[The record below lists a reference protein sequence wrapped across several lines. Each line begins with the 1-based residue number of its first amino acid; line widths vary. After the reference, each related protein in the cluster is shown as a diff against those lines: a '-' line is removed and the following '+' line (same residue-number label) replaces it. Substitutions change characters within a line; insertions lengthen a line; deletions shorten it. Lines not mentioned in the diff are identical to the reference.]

1 MRQRH
6 ALIPTLR
13 EIPSDAEAASHQLL
27 LRAGYIRQLAAGI
40 YTYLPLGRKVLRKLE
55 AIVREEM
62 DMTQAQ
68 EILMPAMQP
77 AELWHQSGRHAVY
90 GPELIRFQDR
100 NAREFALGPT
110 HEEVVTSLIRDEINS
125 YRKLPLIVYQI
136 QSKFRD
142 ERRPRFGLLRGREFV
157 MKDAYSFDTSWE
169 GVDLAYQAMYNA
181 YHRIFD
187 RCGLK
192 FRAVE
197 ADAGAIGGEGG
208 THEFMALTDIGE
220 DTIVTCECCG
230 YAANLERAGSRPFT
244 AGLDNL
250 DGSDRLDFLESEKI
264 ATPHIK
270 TIEQLVQF
278 LNVSADQLIKTLIYV
293 ADGKP
298 IAVCI
303 RGDHEVNETK
313 LKNYLHADNLELA
326 DADTIALATGAPS
339 GYIGPIQLPIALFV
353 DHEAA
358 HMKSAITGA
367 NHAGFHLRNVRPG
380 RDFSLEYTADLRNV
394 AEGDLCLHCE
404 NTLKLTRGIEI
415 GHIFKLGT
423 KYSEPLKACFVD
435 ADGKEQPMLMGCYG
449 IGISRLLSAVVEQS
463 HDANGILW
471 PFSIAPFHVHIVPV
485 SVQDTTQMQLAES
498 LYAQLGRLGADV
510 LLDDRE
516 ERPGVK
522 LKDADLI
529 GIPIRIVVGKK
540 AGEGLIEWKER
551 GSAEALELTA
561 QEATEQVAL
570 RLRNHDQSH

>member
-13 EIPSDAEAASHQLL
+13 ETPSDAEAASHQLL
-27 LRAGYIRQLAAGI
+27 LRAGFIRQLAAGI

-62 DMTQAQ
+62 DYTQAQ

-77 AELWHQSGRHAVY
+77 AELWHESGRHSVY

-100 NAREFALGPT
+100 NSREFTLGPT

-125 YRKLPLIVYQI
+125 YRKLPVIVYQI

-169 GVDLAYQAMYNA
+169 GVDQAYQAMYSA

-220 DTIVTCECCG
+220 DTIVTCESCG
-230 YAANLERAGSRPFT
+230 YAANLERAVSRMPAEGFNGSDP
-244 AGLDNL
+244 LNHL
-250 DGSDRLDFLESEKI
+250 DRLDIERI
-264 ATPHIK
+264 ATPHMK
-270 TIEQLVQF
+270 TIDQLVHF
-278 LNVSADQLIKTLIYV
+278 LNVSADQLIKTLIYI
-293 ADGKP
+293 ADGQP
-298 IAVCI
+298 VAVCV

-313 LKNYLHADNLELA
+313 LKNYLNADSLELA
-326 DADTIALATGAPS
+326 DADTIVRATGAPS
-339 GYIGPIQLPIALFV
+339 GYIGPMQLSIALYV
-353 DHEAA
+353 DQEAA
-358 HMKSAITGA
+358 RMDSAITGA
-367 NHAGFHLRNVRPG
+367 NLTGFHLRHVRPG
-380 RDFSLEYTADLRNV
+380 RDFTLEHTADLRNV
-394 AEGDLCLHCE
+394 EEGDLCIHCE
-404 NTLKLTRGIEI
+404 SSLKLTRGIEI

-423 KYSEPLKACFVD
+423 KYSEPLKASFVD
-435 ADGKEQPMLMGCYG
+435 AEGKEQPMLMGCYG

-463 HDANGILW
+463 HDAFGIVW
-471 PFSIAPFHVHIVPV
+471 PFSISPFHVHIVPV

-498 LYAQLGRLGADV
+498 LYAQLGQLGADV

-551 GSAEALELTA
+551 GEAEVLVLTSEEAIELITLK
-561 QEATEQVAL
+561 L
-570 RLRNHDQSH
+570 RGAVN